1 MLSLQGMLSSQ
12 KTGWHRGQQGSE
24 ALLFAGSICLGCQP
38 PGISAHV
45 AGVGGRS
52 RGATGAFSLE
62 LPFRSF
68 LAFDSNYIKKDN
80 YIM

>member
-1 MLSLQGMLSSQ
+1 MLLLQGMLSSQ

-45 AGVGGRS
+45 GEGGRS
-52 RGATGAFSLE
+52 ATGAFSLE
-62 LPFRSF
+62 LPFRSL